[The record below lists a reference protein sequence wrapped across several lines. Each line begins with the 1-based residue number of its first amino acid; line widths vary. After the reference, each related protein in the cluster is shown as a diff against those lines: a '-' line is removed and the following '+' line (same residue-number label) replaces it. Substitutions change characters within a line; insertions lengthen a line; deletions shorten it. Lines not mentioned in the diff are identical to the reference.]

1 MHPRQR
7 ELYMRELVHSLNQSL
22 LMIKQKKGIGPE
34 FMAAGGRFTQEIQ
47 AALLQLGARPDT
59 IVSFT
64 PNWKSY

>member
-1 MHPRQR
+1 MLKVIGDHQ
-7 ELYMRELVHSLNQSL
+7 ENTIEQAKNVLN
-22 LMIKQKKGIGPE
+22 K
-34 FMAAGGRFTQEIQ
+34 AAGGRFTQEIQ